1 MDPKWI
7 FDSICAYTQEV
18 LLKKQKIQEKVEA
31 ERLAMVQ
38 IQKEGALCIFKD
50 VDGVRS

>member
-7 FDSICAYTQEV
+7 FDWICAYTQEV
-18 LLKKQKIQEKVEA
+18 LLKKQRMQEKLEA

-50 VDGVRS
+50 ADGVRT